1 MRPRVRVTPPRVALP
16 PREARVTAVVLTYR
30 RAAELARTLARLSDM
45 PDRPAIVVVDN
56 GSDDDTAAL
65 VRNRFPHVALVHAPA
80 NLGAAGRNLGVA
92 VARTRHVAFCDD
104 DTWWA
109 PGSLAEAANLL
120 DAYPHVAAVTARVL
134 VGPEQREDPTCR
146 LMADSPLDASVA
158 LPGRPILGLLAGAT
172 AFRRDAFVK
181 AGGYHPRYF
190 LGGEE
195 ALLALDLYRAGAW
208 LVYAP
213 HLTVHHYPSKQRDVH
228 ARASVSTR
236 NAIWTAWLRWPAGAA
251 LAHTL
256 RMLPRLWRERGVTPA
271 LAGLP
276 WILRERHPI
285 PPEVERM
292 RRRVDDAERRR
303 TRARA

>member
-1 MRPRVRVTPPRVALP
+1 MRQHVRITPARAALA
-16 PREARVTAVVLTYR
+16 PREPRVTAVVLTYR
-30 RAAELARTLARLSDM
+30 RADELARTLARLTALR
-45 PDRPAIVVVDN
+45 DRPAIVVVDN
-56 GSDDDTAAL
+56 GSDDATAAL
-65 VRNRFPHVALVHAPA
+65 VRERFAHVTLVHAPG
-80 NLGAAGRNLGVA
+80 NVGASGRNLGVA

-109 PGSLAEAANLL
+109 PGSIAEAANLL

-134 VGPEQREDPTCR
+134 VGAEEREDPTCK

-172 AFRRDAFVK
+172 AFRRDAYLR

-213 HLTVHHYPSKQRDVH
+213 QLTVHHYPSTQRD
-228 ARASVSTR
+228 ARARRSVSTR
-236 NAIWTAWLRWPAGAA
+236 NDVWTAWLRWPAGAA
-251 LAHTL
+251 FAHTV
-256 RMLPRLWRERGVTPA
+256 RMLPRLRRERGILPA

-276 WILRERHPI
+276 WILRERRAI
-285 PPEVERM
+285 PPHVERM
-292 RRRVDDAERRR
+292 RRRLDDAARQ
-303 TRARA
+303 RARA

>member
-1 MRPRVRVTPPRVALP
+1 MRQHVRITPARAALA
-16 PREARVTAVVLTYR
+16 PREPRVTAVVLTYR
-30 RAAELARTLARLSDM
+30 RADELARTLARLTAL
-45 PDRPAIVVVDN
+45 PDRPTIVVVDN
-56 GSDDDTAAL
+56 GSDDATAAL
-65 VRNRFPHVALVHAPA
+65 VRERFAHVTLVHAPG
-80 NLGAAGRNLGVA
+80 NVGASGRNLGVA

-109 PGSLAEAANLL
+109 PGSIAEAANLL

-134 VGPEQREDPTCR
+134 VGAEEREDPTCK

-172 AFRRDAFVK
+172 AFRRDAYLR

-213 HLTVHHYPSKQRDVH
+213 QLTVHHYPSTHRD
-228 ARASVSTR
+228 ARARRSVSTR
-236 NAIWTAWLRWPAGAA
+236 NDVWTAWLRWPAGAA
-251 LAHTL
+251 FAHTV
-256 RMLPRLWRERGVTPA
+256 RMLPRLRRECGILPA

-276 WILRERHPI
+276 WILRERHAI
-285 PPEVERM
+285 PPHVERM
-292 RRRVDDAERRR
+292 RRRLDDDARQ
-303 TRARA
+303 RARA

>member
-1 MRPRVRVTPPRVALP
+1 MRQHVRITPARAALA
-16 PREARVTAVVLTYR
+16 PREPRVTAVVLTYR
-30 RAAELARTLARLSDM
+30 RADELARTLARLTALR
-45 PDRPAIVVVDN
+45 DRPAIVVVDN
-56 GSDDDTAAL
+56 GSDDATAAL
-65 VRNRFPHVALVHAPA
+65 VRERFAHVTLVHAPG
-80 NLGAAGRNLGVA
+80 NVGASGRNLGVA

-109 PGSLAEAANLL
+109 PGSIAEAANLL

-134 VGPEQREDPTCR
+134 VGAEEREDPTCA

-172 AFRRDAFVK
+172 AFRRDAYLR

-213 HLTVHHYPSKQRDVH
+213 QLTVHHYPSTQRD
-228 ARASVSTR
+228 ARARRSVSTR
-236 NAIWTAWLRWPAGAA
+236 NDVWTAWLRWPAGAA
-251 LAHTL
+251 FAHTV
-256 RMLPRLWRERGVTPA
+256 RMLPRLRRECGILPA

-276 WILRERHPI
+276 WILRERRAI
-285 PPEVERM
+285 PPHVERM
-292 RRRVDDAERRR
+292 RRRLDDAARQ
-303 TRARA
+303 RARA

>member
-1 MRPRVRVTPPRVALP
+1 MRQHVRITPARTALA
-16 PREARVTAVVLTYR
+16 PREPRVTAVVLAYR
-30 RAAELARTLARLSDM
+30 RADELARTLARLTAL

-56 GSDDDTAAL
+56 GSDDATAAL
-65 VRNRFPHVALVHAPA
+65 VRERFAHVTLVHAPG
-80 NLGAAGRNLGVA
+80 NVGASGRNLGVA

-109 PGSLAEAANLL
+109 PGSIAEAADLL

-134 VGPEQREDPTCR
+134 VGAEEREDPTCK

-172 AFRRDAFVK
+172 AFRRDAYLR

-213 HLTVHHYPSKQRDVH
+213 QLTVHHYPSTQRD
-228 ARASVSTR
+228 ARARRSVSTR
-236 NAIWTAWLRWPAGAA
+236 NDVWTAWLRWPAGAA
-251 LAHTL
+251 FAHTV
-256 RMLPRLWRERGVTPA
+256 RMLPRLRRERGILPA

-276 WILRERHPI
+276 WILRERRAI
-285 PPEVERM
+285 PPHVERM
-292 RRRVDDAERRR
+292 RRRLDDDARQ
-303 TRARA
+303 RARA

>member
-1 MRPRVRVTPPRVALP
+1 MRQHVRITPARTALA
-16 PREARVTAVVLTYR
+16 PREPRVTAVVLTYR
-30 RAAELARTLARLSDM
+30 RADELARTLARLTAL

-56 GSDDDTAAL
+56 GSDDATAAL
-65 VRNRFPHVALVHAPA
+65 VRERFAHVTLVHAPG
-80 NLGAAGRNLGVA
+80 NVGASGRNLGVA

-109 PGSLAEAANLL
+109 PGSIAEAADLL

-134 VGPEQREDPTCR
+134 VGAEEREDPTCK

-172 AFRRDAFVK
+172 AFRRDAYLR

-208 LVYAP
+208 LVYASQ
-213 HLTVHHYPSKQRDVH
+213 LTVHHYPSTQRD
-228 ARASVSTR
+228 ARARRSVSTR
-236 NAIWTAWLRWPAGAA
+236 NDVWTAWLRWPAGAA
-251 LAHTL
+251 FAHTV
-256 RMLPRLWRERGVTPA
+256 RMLPRLRRERGILPA

-276 WILRERHPI
+276 WILRERRAI
-285 PPEVERM
+285 PPHVERM
-292 RRRVDDAERRR
+292 RRRLDDDARQ
-303 TRARA
+303 RARA

>member
-1 MRPRVRVTPPRVALP
+1 MRQHVRITPARAALA
-16 PREARVTAVVLTYR
+16 PREPRVTAVVLTYR
-30 RAAELARTLARLSDM
+30 RADELARTLARLTAL

-56 GSDDDTAAL
+56 GSDDATAAL
-65 VRNRFPHVALVHAPA
+65 VRERFAHVTLVHAPG
-80 NLGAAGRNLGVA
+80 NVGASGRNLGVA

-109 PGSLAEAANLL
+109 PGSIAEAANLL

-134 VGPEQREDPTCR
+134 VGAEEREDPTCK

-172 AFRRDAFVK
+172 AFRRDAYLR

-213 HLTVHHYPSKQRDVH
+213 QLTVHHYPSTQRD
-228 ARASVSTR
+228 ARARRSVSTR
-236 NAIWTAWLRWPAGAA
+236 NDVWTAWLRWPAGAA
-251 LAHTL
+251 FAHTV
-256 RMLPRLWRERGVTPA
+256 RMLPRLRRERGILPA

-276 WILRERHPI
+276 WILRERRAI
-285 PPEVERM
+285 PPHVERM
-292 RRRVDDAERRR
+292 RRRLDDDARQ
-303 TRARA
+303 RARA

>member
-1 MRPRVRVTPPRVALP
+1 MRQHVRITPARTALA
-16 PREARVTAVVLTYR
+16 PREPRVTAVVLTYR
-30 RAAELARTLARLSDM
+30 RADELARTLARLTAL

-56 GSDDDTAAL
+56 GSDDATAAL
-65 VRNRFPHVALVHAPA
+65 VRECFAHVTLVHAPG
-80 NLGAAGRNLGVA
+80 NVGASGRNLGVA

-109 PGSLAEAANLL
+109 PGSIAEAANLL

-134 VGPEQREDPTCR
+134 VGAEEREDPTCK

-172 AFRRDAFVK
+172 AFRRDAYLR

-213 HLTVHHYPSKQRDVH
+213 QLTVHHYPSTQRD
-228 ARASVSTR
+228 ARARRSVSTR
-236 NAIWTAWLRWPAGAA
+236 NDVWTAWLRWPAGAA
-251 LAHTL
+251 FAHTV
-256 RMLPRLWRERGVTPA
+256 RMLPRLRRERGILPA

-276 WILRERHPI
+276 WILRERRAI
-285 PPEVERM
+285 PPHVERM
-292 RRRVDDAERRR
+292 RRRLDDDARQ
-303 TRARA
+303 RARA

>member
-1 MRPRVRVTPPRVALP
+1 MRQHVRITPARTALA
-16 PREARVTAVVLTYR
+16 PREPRVTAVVLTYR
-30 RAAELARTLARLSDM
+30 RADELARTLARLTAL

-56 GSDDDTAAL
+56 GSDDATAAL
-65 VRNRFPHVALVHAPA
+65 VRERFAHVTLVHAPG
-80 NLGAAGRNLGVA
+80 NVGASGRNLGVA

-109 PGSLAEAANLL
+109 PGSIAEAANLL

-134 VGPEQREDPTCR
+134 VGAEEREDPTCK

-172 AFRRDAFVK
+172 AFRRDAYLR

-213 HLTVHHYPSKQRDVH
+213 QLTVHHYPSTQRD
-228 ARASVSTR
+228 ARARRSVSTR
-236 NAIWTAWLRWPAGAA
+236 NDVWTAWLRWPAGAA
-251 LAHTL
+251 FAHTV
-256 RMLPRLWRERGVTPA
+256 RMLPRLRRERGILPA

-276 WILRERHPI
+276 WILRERHAI
-285 PPEVERM
+285 PPHVERM
-292 RRRVDDAERRR
+292 RRRLDDDARQ
-303 TRARA
+303 RARA

>member
-1 MRPRVRVTPPRVALP
+1 MRQHVRITPARAALA
-16 PREARVTAVVLTYR
+16 PREPRVTAVVLTYR
-30 RAAELARTLARLSDM
+30 RADELARTLARLTAL

-56 GSDDDTAAL
+56 GSDDATAAL
-65 VRNRFPHVALVHAPA
+65 VRERFAHVTLVHAPG
-80 NLGAAGRNLGVA
+80 NVGASGRNLGVA

-109 PGSLAEAANLL
+109 PGSIAEAADLL

-134 VGPEQREDPTCR
+134 VGAEEREDPTCA

-172 AFRRDAFVK
+172 AFRRDAYLR

-213 HLTVHHYPSKQRDVH
+213 QLTVHHYPSTQRD
-228 ARASVSTR
+228 ARARRSVSTR
-236 NAIWTAWLRWPAGAA
+236 NDVWTAWLRWPAGAA
-251 LAHTL
+251 FAHTV
-256 RMLPRLWRERGVTPA
+256 RMLPRLRRECGILPA

-276 WILRERHPI
+276 WILRERRAI
-285 PPEVERM
+285 PPHVERM
-292 RRRVDDAERRR
+292 RRRLDDAARQ
-303 TRARA
+303 RARA

>member
-1 MRPRVRVTPPRVALP
+1 MRQHVRITPARAALA
-16 PREARVTAVVLTYR
+16 PREPRVTAVVLTYR
-30 RAAELARTLARLSDM
+30 RADELARTLARLTALR
-45 PDRPAIVVVDN
+45 DRPAIVVVDN
-56 GSDDDTAAL
+56 GSDDATAAL
-65 VRNRFPHVALVHAPA
+65 VRERFAHVTLVHAPG
-80 NLGAAGRNLGVA
+80 NVGASGRNLGVA

-109 PGSLAEAANLL
+109 PGSIAEAANLL

-134 VGPEQREDPTCR
+134 VGAEEREDPTCA

-172 AFRRDAFVK
+172 AFRRDAYLR

-213 HLTVHHYPSKQRDVH
+213 QLTVHHYPSTQRD
-228 ARASVSTR
+228 ARVRRSVSTR
-236 NAIWTAWLRWPAGAA
+236 NDVWTAWLRWPAGAA
-251 LAHTL
+251 FAHTV
-256 RMLPRLWRERGVTPA
+256 RMLPRLRRECGILPA

-276 WILRERHPI
+276 WILRERRAI
-285 PPEVERM
+285 PPHVERM
-292 RRRVDDAERRR
+292 RRRLDDAARQ
-303 TRARA
+303 RARA